1 MSYPSMPCQAQDV
14 LSFLSTAAERLDM
27 IDNHKEV
34 AETLTAF
41 ANECTGKE
49 ARVLKKFA
57 KAINEVYGRVK

>member
-1 MSYPSMPCQAQDV
+1 MSVNMPCHAQDI
-14 LSFLSTAAERLDM
+14 LSLLAVTAERLEM

-34 AETLTAF
+34 AEKLTAF
-41 ANECTGKE
+41 AEECTGKE